1 MVAVPV
7 PSPSILDGVTVVEL
21 AEGIA
26 GPYCGQILSDLGARV
41 IKVEPP
47 AGDWTRALT
56 TEDGSVPLFVCV
68 NRGKESLAA
77 NIRDERGRDVVRRLV
92 AAADV
97 FVEAYRPGVA
107 ERNGLGHETL
117 LALDPRLVYCSISGF
132 GARGPLRELPGTDTI
147 LQAFSGIQDM
157 TGEPDRA
164 PVRVGTAIA
173 DTGAGAFAAL
183 GILALLVRRA
193 ATGRGGRCDTSLL
206 EVLLGL
212 QTTTFADLFAGVETT
227 RLGTRSSPTA
237 APAGSFATQDGYI
250 AISCAQPRQ
259 WEKLCAALGQPAL
272 ATDPRFAENAGR
284 VANYEALV
292 AELETLLAVRPTAEW
307 SVVFEREGVNAT
319 PVNTVAEVAAH
330 RHVEALGILRR
341 LDSERWTGAPT
352 VVDTPL
358 TFDGAADA
366 PPPRDPPQ
374 AGEQTRAVLTEIG
387 FGEGEIDD
395 LLAAGAV
402 CEPARDAETTA
413 TTRGETG

>member
-1 MVAVPV
+1 MSD
-7 PSPSILDGVTVVEL
+7 SPAILDGVTVVEF

-47 AGDWTRALT
+47 AGDWTRSLAT
-56 TEDGSVPLFVCV
+56 RDGAMPLFLCV
-68 NRGKESLAA
+68 NRGKESTSVD
-77 NIRDERGRDVVRRLV
+77 IRDERGREVVRRLV
-92 AAADV
+92 ATADV

-107 ERNGLGHETL
+107 ERNGLGWD
-117 LALDPRLVYCSISGF
+117 ALRAVNGRLVYCSVSGW
-132 GARGPLRELPGTDTI
+132 GARGPMRELPGTDTI

-193 ATGRGGRCDTSLL
+193 STGTGGRCDTSLL

-237 APAGSFATQDGYI
+237 APAGSFATKDGFI

-259 WEKLCAALGQPAL
+259 WEKLCAALGRPEL
-272 ATDPRFAENAGR
+272 ANDPRFAENAGR
-284 VANYEALV
+284 VANHDALV
-292 AELETLLAVRPTAEW
+292 EAMEAVLATRTTAEW
-307 SVVFEREGVNAT
+307 NGHFDREGVNAT
-319 PVNTVAEVAAH
+319 PVQTVAQV
-330 RHVEALGILRR
+330 VEHPQVRALGILRTFES
-341 LDSERWTGAPT
+341 DRWGGRQT
-352 VVDTPL
+352 VLGTPVS
-358 TFDGAADA
+358 FDGATGQ
-366 PPPRDPPQ
+366 PPPRDPPR
-374 AGEQTRAVLTEIG
+374 AGEDTRAVLASLG
-387 FGEGEIDD
+387 YARDEIDD
-395 LLAAGAV
+395 LLAAGV
-402 CEPARDAETTA
+402 VREPHHL
-413 TTRGETG
+413 TREGT